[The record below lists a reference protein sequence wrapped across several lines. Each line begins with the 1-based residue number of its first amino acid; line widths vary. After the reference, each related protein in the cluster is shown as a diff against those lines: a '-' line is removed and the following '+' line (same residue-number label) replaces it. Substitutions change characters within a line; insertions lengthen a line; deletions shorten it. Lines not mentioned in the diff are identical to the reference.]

1 MITPFSYK
9 NHLHKGKDV
18 YHHVKFFMNSV
29 PNSDPQPQFY
39 TTTVVSAEETM
50 RILEEQ
56 RRPRTSTEEVVFSC
70 HGQCMRCF
78 FPGCGIRD
86 TPK

>member
-1 MITPFSYK
+1 
-9 NHLHKGKDV
+9 
-18 YHHVKFFMNSV
+18 MNAASSKPEV
-29 PNSDPQPQFY
+29 EAEAPQFY
-39 TTTVVSAEETM
+39 SPRIVSAEETM

-56 RRPRTSTEEVVFSC
+56 RRPRTSTEKVVFSC